1 MLKRDSDEAPP
12 AFSRRKP
19 LAMTV
24 CIAAIAAKSKAIVC
38 IADRALTFAGATAS
52 AQTDSGVTKII
63 DIPNTHW
70 CAMFSSE
77 DLAFPE
83 HVLRIVTREV
93 AKKKRNEIDRAVMED
108 AAKTAFYEHWQL
120 EVEDRVLKPKLL
132 TRDSLISI
140 PAEARDARLLSS
152 EYLNTL
158 AQEMAEHRN
167 NCCMIFCGFDAA
179 GPHIFSCGTPAGQ
192 INPCDWQGFQVMGE
206 GEETARNHLIWS
218 EFDKDDSLH
227 SVLYD
232 VFNAKCA
239 TEVLQGIGYEW
250 DWKIIIPGSR
260 PKPLP
265 ARIDSLIDRLWITLN
280 RSPFSKQ
287 LAKKERA
294 PSDWKKRLKQ
304 FSTSIINGSKRP
316 R

>member
-1 MLKRDSDEAPP
+1 
-12 AFSRRKP
+12 
-19 LAMTV
+19 MTV
-24 CIAAIAAKSKAIVC
+24 CIAAIAARSRAIVC

-52 AQTDSGVTKII
+52 AQTDSGVTKIVN
-63 DIPNTHW
+63 IPNTQW

-83 HVLRIVTREV
+83 YVLRIVAREV
-93 AKKKRNEIDRAVMED
+93 GKRKRREIDRTVMED
-108 AAKTAFYEHWQL
+108 VVRAAFYEQWQF

-132 TRDSLISI
+132 TRASFTEI
-140 PAEARDARLLSS
+140 PPESRDARILNT
-152 EYLNTL
+152 EYLSTL
-158 AQEMAEHRN
+158 AQEMSDYRN
-167 NCCMIFCGFDAA
+167 NCCMIFCGFDSG
-179 GPHIFSCGTPAGQ
+179 GPHIFSCSTPAGQ

-218 EFDKDDSLH
+218 EYDKDDSLD

-239 TEVLQGIGYEW
+239 TEVLQGIGYAW
-250 DWKIIIPGSR
+250 DWKIIVPGVR

-265 ARIDSLIDRLWITLN
+265 ARIDNLIDRVWMTLN
-280 RSPFSKQ
+280 RSPFSKK
-287 LAKKERA
+287 LSKKDRA
-294 PSDWKKRLKQ
+294 PSDWKKRLKK
-304 FSTSIINGSKRP
+304 FATHLLNDSKRP

>member
-1 MLKRDSDEAPP
+1 MRPRRTPP
-12 AFSRRKP
+12 PRRKP
-19 LAMTV
+19 IAMTV

-52 AQTDSGVTKII
+52 AQTDSGVTKIV
-63 DIPNTHW
+63 DIANTRW
-70 CAMFSSE
+70 CAMFSSD

-83 HVLRIVTREV
+83 YVLRIVSREV
-93 AKKKRNEIDRAVMED
+93 GKKRRNEIDRAVMED
-108 AAKTAFYEHWQL
+108 AVKTAFFEQWQF

-132 TRDSLISI
+132 TRESLTAT
-140 PAEARDARLLSS
+140 PLETRDARLLNT
-152 EYLNTL
+152 EYLNIL

-167 NCCMIFCGFDAA
+167 NCCMIFCGFDST
-179 GPHIFSCGTPAGQ
+179 GPHIFSCSTPAGQ

-218 EFDKDDSLH
+218 EFDKDDSLD

-239 TEVLQGIGYEW
+239 TEVLQGIGYAW
-250 DWKIIIPGSR
+250 DWRIIIPGSR

-265 ARIDSLIDRLWITLN
+265 ARIDGLIDRVWITLN
-280 RSPFSKQ
+280 RSPFSEK
-287 LAKKERA
+287 LSKKDRA
-294 PSDWKKRLKQ
+294 PGDWKKRLEK
-304 FSTSIINGSKRP
+304 FSTRLLSDSKRP